1 MDEKQESKD
10 EAAETAQDL
19 RTLESKLSDAVEAAK
34 ESLEDSVDDLS
45 DKVDQSNI
53 ATTAAVNKAK
63 SDTTATLNK
72 AKSDTDAALD
82 KSKKD
87 AATASAALEKKISG
101 SVTDKLKSFE
111 GTEVALTSLK
121 RTYHSNPKI
130 PVYRVARFFTY
141 DHQFSWNDQNER
153 EGYGGKHPSE
163 WTDGNAKA
171 YQMQSDVKYLQ

>member
-19 RTLESKLSDAVEAAK
+19 RTLESKLSDAVGAAK

-63 SDTTATLNK
+63 SDTTAALN
-72 AKSDTDAALD
+72 

-130 PVYRVARFFTY
+130 PVYRVARFFTHHPNFGWF
-141 DHQFSWNDQNER
+141 DNNEI
-153 EGYGGKHPSE
+153 
-163 WTDGNAKA
+163 
-171 YQMQSDVKYLQ
+171 Q

>member
-45 DKVDQSNI
+45 DKVDQSNM

-63 SDTTATLNK
+63 SDTTAALNK
-72 AKSDTDAALD
+72 AKSDTDKALS
-82 KSKKD
+82 KSRSD
-87 AATASAALEKKISG
+87 AATANALLEKKISG
-101 SVTDKLKSFE
+101 SVTDKLKPFE

-130 PVYRVARFFTY
+130 PVYRVARFFT
-141 DHQFSWNDQNER
+141 H
-153 EGYGGKHPSE
+153 HPNFG
-163 WTDGNAKA
+163 WFDGN
-171 YQMQSDVKYLQ
+171 DNN